1 MNEIFHKIVINN
13 LVDYYYFTY
22 EDFIL
27 IFCRIIKYY
36 TGLQLK
42 LQFTKLPNSF
52 CISIF
57 GNEEQ
62 LSKLAEFNEYELK
75 LKNYAYK
82 YQFYSNEYEKIKNK
96 EK

>member
-1 MNEIFHKIVINN
+1 MNEIFHKIVINQTI
-13 LVDYYYFTY
+13 DYYYFTY

-52 CISIF
+52 CLSIF
-57 GNEEQ
+57 GNDEE

-75 LKNYAYK
+75 LKN
-82 YQFYSNEYEKIKNK
+82 
-96 EK
+96 